1 MNCDGKGD
9 LCLSSQLRHFI
20 ALGAGIA
27 GFLLVRFLRRSGV
40 KDGGG
45 LVLTLGPGASDPV
58 LTVPVDYEK
67 QIEPL
72 KFD

>member
-1 MNCDGKGD
+1 
-9 LCLSSQLRHFI
+9 
-20 ALGAGIA
+20 LGAGIA